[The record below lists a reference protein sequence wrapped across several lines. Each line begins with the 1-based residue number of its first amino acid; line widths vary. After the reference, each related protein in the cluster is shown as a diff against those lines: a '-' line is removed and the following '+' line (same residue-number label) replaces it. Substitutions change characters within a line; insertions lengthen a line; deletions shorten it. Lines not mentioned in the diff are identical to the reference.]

1 MAAVC
6 AYGVLTDLC
15 AGAYIRRVKGLLG
28 GIVGW
33 LVDFR
38 KRLFLFF
45 DDFGSICFGLGMTS
59 PTQHLGI

>member
-6 AYGVLTDLC
+6 AYGVLTD
-15 AGAYIRRVKGLLG
+15 IRRVKGLLG
-28 GIVGW
+28 RIVSW

-45 DDFGSICFGLGMTS
+45 DDFGSFCFALGMTS
-59 PTQHLGI
+59 SAQYLRMLIT